1 MFIGTPMQ
9 ERGKPHPKRDAEAA
23 EAFLGDFTISFT
35 RSEQYGRMTKI
46 ASFHRAGASDAPLLP
61 PLHPVELSW
70 IGTNGFVLTG
80 IEFVEDVAY
89 GQSWWCR
96 APW

>member
-1 MFIGTPMQ
+1 MQ

-23 EAFLGDFTISFT
+23 EAVLGDFTISFT
-35 RSEQYGRMTKI
+35 QSEQYGRMTMI
-46 ASFHRAGASDAPLLP
+46 ASFHRAGAADAPPLP
-61 PLHPVELSW
+61 PLNHVELSW
-70 IGTNGFVLTG
+70 MGMSFVLTG

-96 APW
+96 TP